1 MNKLK
6 FKKYKT
12 LIVERLKEKKIKFGE
27 SVTLINS
34 FGILNV
40 EFSMPPDYAKIPS
53 CIPLIILQ
61 GDKTGQLYFFP
72 LATILP
78 DEFEGLD
85 EE

>member
-6 FKKYKT
+6 FKKYKN
-12 LIVERLKEKKIKFGE
+12 LIVERLKEKKIKLGE

-40 EFSMPPDYAKIPS
+40 EFSMPADYTKIPS
-53 CIPLIILQ
+53 SLPLIMLQ

-72 LATILP
+72 VGTILP
-78 DEFEGLD
+78 DEFESLN